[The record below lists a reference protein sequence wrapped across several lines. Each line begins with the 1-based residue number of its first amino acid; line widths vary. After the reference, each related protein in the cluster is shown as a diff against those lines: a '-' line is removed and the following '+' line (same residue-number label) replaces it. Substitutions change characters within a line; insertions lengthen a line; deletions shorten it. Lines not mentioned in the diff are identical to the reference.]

1 MDSAGGGEVDM
12 DVFVRFFV
20 GTRGDMMPG
29 VGICKALEAR
39 GHEVPFQS
47 WTFRYIHLSF
57 TVDTFSTLLEPRAVR
72 IFQFGSR
79 GPQAICQVVKPEFF
93 AGSDGCLPW
102 G

>member
-1 MDSAGGGEVDM
+1 MERLKVLVSLGKNLMAQVGLWLLDSAGGGEVGEVDM

-47 WTFRYIHLSF
+47 WTFRYIYIYIYIIYIYHL
-57 TVDTFSTLLEPRAVR
+57 L
-72 IFQFGSR
+72 
-79 GPQAICQVVKPEFF
+79 
-93 AGSDGCLPW
+93 
-102 G
+102 